1 MTRSRLRGEGGFAA
15 VEVAILAPVLIALG
29 FLVVATGR
37 VAGANSKVDAAAYAA
52 ARAASIARTADTA
65 QADAQAA
72 AAASLTQAGQ
82 TCAPATV
89 VVDTSGFAIPA
100 GTPATITV
108 RLSCAVPLSD
118 LTMLPGL
125 TSTKVI
131 AAQAVSSLDT
141 YRGRS

>member
-1 MTRSRLRGEGGFAA
+1 MTRHWLRGEDGFSA

-37 VAGANSKVDAAAYAA
+37 IAGANSKVDAAAYAA
-52 ARAASIARTADTA
+52 ARAASIARTADVA
-65 QADAQAA
+65 QGDAQAA
-72 AAASLTQAGQ
+72 AAAALTQAGQ
-82 TCAPATV
+82 TCVPPV
-89 VVDTSGFAIPA
+89 VTVDTSGFTIPA
-100 GTPATITV
+100 GTPATVTV

-131 AAQAVSSLDT
+131 SAQAVSSLDT

>member
-1 MTRSRLRGEGGFAA
+1 MRRLRNEGGFAA
-15 VEVAILAPVLIALG
+15 VEVAILAPVLIMLG
-29 FLVVATGR
+29 FLVVGVAR
-37 VAGANSKVDAAAYAA
+37 VAGANAKVDAAAYSA

-65 QADAQAA
+65 QGDAQAA

-82 TCAPATV
+82 TCAPQV
-89 VVDTSGFAIPA
+89 VLVDTSGFATPA
-100 GTPATITV
+100 GTPAAITV

-125 TSTKVI
+125 TSVKVI
-131 AAQAVSSLDT
+131 SSQATSALDT